1 MRIKGWHVNGF
12 GGFHN
17 YSIDNL
23 PAGLTVLV
31 GPNESGKSTLLA
43 FIRTILFGFPDGR
56 SKELKYPPLNGGR
69 HGGRLILTARG
80 QDYVI
85 ERHAGE
91 KNSFVLTLPDSR
103 CGDESDLRS
112 LTGGADDKL
121 FRSVFAFSL
130 TELQMLETLTA
141 EGVRDRIFS
150 AGISGAGQSARA
162 AMKELDDRSATLL
175 RPRRQERISQLLSEI
190 NEIDEQLE
198 KAKVSA
204 KSYLDWVR
212 NEENCKIEGEK
223 LLGKIKESKERETEL
238 NTLLELGPDWT
249 HLQNIKSELNTTESV
264 AEFPEDGEERQTY
277 LAKKFCATEQS
288 IEEFKNTKKTV
299 KHRLEAL
306 ESQRLPQ
313 SRGRVTL
320 LCLLVLLTLSSASVV
335 LSISSDNFMPYG
347 SLGIVASMC
356 LTYLLWQRQRVNAQI
371 ENERNDNMAVFDKEL
386 KHAALKIKDLENDL
400 HRWLEEQQKL
410 YREAGATDDNS
421 FQNLL
426 NKHKERAR
434 LRINFNDLEKQILA
448 RIGRGPSA
456 DTLRQL
462 LSGGH
467 IEKWRSEAKSA
478 KRETEN
484 LQNLRDKAIAQHRD
498 AQRTKLELEAS
509 ADIIRLE
516 TIREG
521 LLSELNIAT
530 HRRRTIGLAR
540 TLIEETLRKFE
551 RTRQPRVFDQASKMF
566 SFVTEGRYERL
577 FQRESDNKTVLINK
591 NKESLA
597 LETLSRG
604 TAEQLYLCIRLALA
618 SEFGHRSEA
627 LPIVMDDVFV
637 NFDPS
642 RARAIGQ
649 IVTEFART
657 QQVLIFTCHPS
668 TSDMLINLTPKAR
681 IVTLGTNTPDS

>member
-12 GGFHN
+12 GVFHN

-23 PAGLTVLV
+23 SAGLTVFV
-31 GPNESGKSTLLA
+31 GPNEAGKSTLLA

-80 QDYVI
+80 HDYVI

-91 KNSFVLTLPDSR
+91 KLPFVLTLSNGQ

-112 LTGGADDKL
+112 LTGGADDRL

-130 TELQMLETLTA
+130 SELQVLETLTA

-150 AGISGAGQSARA
+150 AGISGAGPSARA
-162 AMKELDDRSATLL
+162 AMKELEDHSATLL
-175 RPRRQERISQLLSEI
+175 RPRRQARISQLLTEI
-190 NEIDEQLE
+190 NKIDEQLE
-198 KAKVSA
+198 KAKSSA

-212 NEENCKIEGEK
+212 NEEDCKIEIGRFWE
-223 LLGKIKESKERETEL
+223 KIKESKKRETHL
-238 NTLLELGPDWT
+238 NTLLELWPDWT
-249 HLQNIKSELNTTESV
+249 HLRNIKAKLNATESV
-264 AEFPEDGEERQTY
+264 AEFPADGEERQIHLTQKCR
-277 LAKKFCATEQS
+277 AAEQS
-288 IEEFKNTKKTV
+288 IEELKNTTKTA
-299 KHRLEAL
+299 KHRLEVL

-313 SRGRVTL
+313 SRKRVTL
-320 LCLLVLLTLSSASVV
+320 LCLIALLTLSLASVV
-335 LSISSDNFMPYG
+335 LSMSSNNFIPYG
-347 SLGIVASMC
+347 SLGVVASMC
-356 LTYLLWQRQRVNAQI
+356 LTYLLWQRQHVNAQI
-371 ENERNDNMAVFDKEL
+371 ENERNDNMAVFDEEL
-386 KHAALKIKDLENDL
+386 KNAALKIKRLENVL

-410 YREAGATDDNS
+410 YRKAGATDDNS
-421 FQNLL
+421 FQDLL
-426 NKHKERAR
+426 SNYKKRTR
-434 LRINFNDLEKQILA
+434 LRINFNDLEKQIFS
-448 RIGRGPSA
+448 RIDRGPSA

-462 LSGGH
+462 LSAGH
-467 IEKWRSEAKSA
+467 IEKWRSEAEITKS
-478 KRETEN
+478 ETEK

-530 HRRRTIGLAR
+530 HRLRAIGLAR
-540 TLIEETLRKFE
+540 TLIEKTLREFE
-551 RTRQPRVFDQASKMF
+551 RTRQPRVLAQASKMF
-566 SFVTEGRYERL
+566 SFVTNGRYERL
-577 FQRESDNKTVLINK
+577 FQRESDNKTVIINK
-591 NKESLA
+591 DKESLA
-597 LETLSRG
+597 LEALSRG

-618 SEFGHRSEA
+618 SEFGRRSEP

-649 IVTEFART
+649 IVTEFSRT

-668 TSDMLINLTPKAR
+668 TSDMLINLAPETR
-681 IVTLGTNTPDS
+681 IVTLGTNTPNS

>member
-12 GGFHN
+12 GVFHN

-23 PAGLTVLV
+23 PEGLTVLI
-31 GPNESGKSTLLA
+31 GPNEAGKSTLLA

-80 QDYVI
+80 HDYVI
-85 ERHAGE
+85 ERHAGG
-91 KNSFVLTLPDSR
+91 KLPFVLTLPDGQ

-130 TELQMLETLTA
+130 TELQILETLTA

-162 AMKELDDRSATLL
+162 AMKELEDRSDTLL
-175 RPRRQERISQLLSEI
+175 RPRRQARISQLLVEI
-190 NEIDEQLE
+190 NKIDEQLE
-198 KAKVSA
+198 KAKFSA

-212 NEENCKIEGEK
+212 NEEDCKIEIGRFWEK
-223 LLGKIKESKERETEL
+223 IQESKNRETQL
-238 NTLLELGPDWT
+238 NTLLELWPDWT
-249 HLQNIKSELNTTESV
+249 HLQNIKAELNATESV
-264 AEFPEDGEERQTY
+264 AEFPADGEERQTH
-277 LAKKFCATEQS
+277 LAQKCRAAEQS
-288 IEEFKNTKKTV
+288 IEEFKNTTKRA
-299 KHRLEAL
+299 KHRLEVL

-320 LCLLVLLTLSSASVV
+320 LCLIALLTLSLVSVV
-335 LSISSDNFMPYG
+335 LSMSSNNFIPYG
-347 SLGIVASMC
+347 SLGVVASMC
-356 LTYLLWQRQRVNAQI
+356 LTYLLWQRQHVNAQI
-371 ENERNDNMAVFDKEL
+371 ENERNDNMAVFDQEL
-386 KHAALKIKDLENDL
+386 KNAALKIKGLENDL

-410 YREAGATDDNS
+410 YLEAGATDDNS

-426 NKHKERAR
+426 SNSKKRTR
-434 LRINFNDLEKQILA
+434 LRINFNDLEKQIFT

-467 IEKWRSEAKSA
+467 IEKWRNEAKVA
-478 KRETEN
+478 KSETDN

-521 LLSELNIAT
+521 FLSELNIAT
-530 HRRRTIGLAR
+530 HRRRAIGLAR
-540 TLIEETLRKFE
+540 TLIEKTLREFE
-551 RTRQPRVFDQASKMF
+551 RTRQPRVLAQASKMF
-566 SFVTEGRYERL
+566 SLVTEGRYERL
-577 FQRESDNKTVLINK
+577 LQRESDNKTVLINK
-591 NKESLA
+591 DKESLA

-618 SEFGHRSEA
+618 SEFGRRSEP

-668 TSDMLINLTPKAR
+668 TSDMLINLTPETR
-681 IVTLGTNTPDS
+681 IVTLGTNTPNS